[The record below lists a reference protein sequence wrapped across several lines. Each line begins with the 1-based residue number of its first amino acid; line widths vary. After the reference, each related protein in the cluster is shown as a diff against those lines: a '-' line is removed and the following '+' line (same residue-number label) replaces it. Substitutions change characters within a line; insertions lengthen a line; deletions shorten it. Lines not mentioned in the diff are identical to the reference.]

1 MSFTVEWTDEALD
14 GLASVWTTSDDR
26 QGVADASHRIEARL
40 GSDPLNTGES
50 RDDEDRLVFD
60 PPLQATFRVFPD
72 QQLVLVTAV
81 GPSRRLR

>member
-14 GLASVWTTSDDR
+14 GLAAVWTTSDDR
-26 QGVADASHRIEARL
+26 RGVADASHRIEARL
-40 GSDPLNTGES
+40 RSDPLNAGES

-81 GPSRRLR
+81 GPSRRPR